1 MKFLFL
7 LDNTSYFLLH
17 VLIPNGTYNG
27 QKLIKLVN
35 KKTPA
40 KAINT
45 IPRTPGIMF
54 AKNKP
59 ATTAAIMILITR
71 SAFPIFF
78 FMSI

>member
-1 MKFLFL
+1 M
-7 LDNTSYFLLH
+7 
-17 VLIPNGTYNG
+17 
-27 QKLIKLVN
+27 KLVS

-45 IPRTPGIMF
+45 IPRTPGIML

-59 ATTAAIMILITR
+59 AITAAIMILIIR

-78 FMSI
+78 FISSFFCLTQ

>member
-1 MKFLFL
+1 
-7 LDNTSYFLLH
+7 
-17 VLIPNGTYNG
+17 
-27 QKLIKLVN
+27 
-35 KKTPA
+35 
-40 KAINT
+40 
-45 IPRTPGIMF
+45 MF